1 MRHWKQRYSFDADLI
16 FTRTMKLGICGVAT
30 VHAGDSITPEMKAIL
45 GRNRLKLWWETKRIE
60 LANFDG
66 DLGRVVEPKKAKKKA
81 SKKSK
86 TKQENLDTDHALGG
100 PSVDEPELGLPRLD
114 TPPNVSPF

>member
-16 FTRTMKLGICGVAT
+16 FTRTMKLGICGVQV
-30 VHAGDSITPEMKAIL
+30 VHAGDPVTPEMKSIL

-66 DLGRVVEPKKAKKKA
+66 DLGRVVEPVSKPKPAPKPKTSK
-81 SKKSK
+81 KKSK
-86 TKQENLDTDHALGG
+86 QQNLDVDHNLGG
-100 PSVDEPELGLPRLD
+100 PELGLPKLD
-114 TPPNVSPF
+114 KPKDESPF